1 MPGLDPGI
9 HRLQVL
15 DCRVICAKTRFAL
28 LPGNDETITSLE
40 VNDHGNP

>member
-9 HRLQVL
+9 HPSSEDFAKRM

-28 LPGNDETITSLE
+28 LPGNDDKQLS
-40 VNDHGNP
+40 